1 MKRAVLAIVGAFL
14 IVVGIGIGGAGG
26 TLAFL
31 SGPDGVVSADAG
43 RISGNGYALVF
54 NEFTINTVG
63 DPATVRQFAEF
74 ELSAASQSGNDVFMG
89 IGPAAQVNEYLELSA
104 RDIVSDLSDGTARVI
119 PIPGKSVPASPSEQK
134 FWTAQAQ
141 GADPTISLAQSGDN
155 QTLVIMNAV
164 PEPQVTVN
172 VTLGLTSGAIFPV
185 GLGLLILGVLF
196 LVLGI
201 WSLWRAVRPRRPAD
215 LPPSDGA
222 SPGASIA
229 EYQHDAQVVVTD
241 PAPETVVLPVP
252 DHAEASSPPK
262 QG

>member
-1 MKRAVLAIVGAFL
+1 
-14 IVVGIGIGGAGG
+14 
-26 TLAFL
+26 
-31 SGPDGVVSADAG
+31 
-43 RISGNGYALVF
+43 
-54 NEFTINTVG
+54 
-63 DPATVRQFAEF
+63 
-74 ELSAASQSGNDVFMG
+74 MG

-134 FWTAQAQ
+134 FWTAQSQ
-141 GADPTISLAQSGDN
+141 GADPTISLAQSGDD

-172 VTLGLTSGAIFPV
+172 VTLGLTSAAIFPI

-201 WSLWRAVRPRRPAD
+201 WSLRRAVRPRRPAD

-222 SPGASIA
+222 PLGASLA
-229 EYQHDAQVVVTD
+229 EYQHDAEVVIID